1 MSAPSQS
8 NTNSRAPSPT
18 NQNVNPAVVGQNQAN
33 VPPVPANNLT
43 LADLTMLVLQLQQ
56 QHQDAANRVTLVEGQ
71 LGQAQQTIVQ
81 QEQEIQQ
88 LQLNAV
94 PPVVQ
99 AIPVA
104 QNLPGLASGTLL
116 KNGRGDVIH
125 VDNAYFVNTVNMN
138 AMTAEARNA
147 IVTPTIDWDN
157 MPKMTRGDWMRFAAS
172 LAHYWTVGGDKPIT
186 AFLDMNLIEALA
198 ARFEITVKALGDLDR
213 QLQIYEFL
221 KAWWEKPEDNAQM
234 TIVEIKKI
242 ELLPAVKG
250 NVQMVVG
257 AFVTAM
263 KKVVTHAFTKPL
275 LDAIRNQV
283 FIKNWLDEFKTK
295 PYSSFED
302 FYDHLKLLAKNYD
315 DTTQQVQVL
324 ESSKPRQ
331 QEKAKNGN
339 GGGKPPV
346 KEEKKTQG
354 KEKMKAKCKLCDGEH
369 WAFALDTDY
378 SKPFGD
384 HIKWT
389 CPEVSNGKYT
399 VEQKRKVYSDRQDQ
413 VARRKEGWVAKKGA
427 GGAPKKT

>member
-1 MSAPSQS
+1 MSATNS
-8 NTNSRAPSPT
+8 NMNSRATSPT
-18 NQNVNPAVVGQNQAN
+18 NLNVNPPVVGQNQAN
-33 VPPVPANNLT
+33 VPPANNLT
-43 LADLTMLVLQLQQ
+43 LADLTTLVLQLQQ
-56 QHQDAANRVTLVEGQ
+56 EHQNAVNRVTLVEGQ

-94 PPVVQ
+94 PPVAQ
-99 AIPVA
+99 AIPVV
-104 QNLPGLASGTLL
+104 QNLLGLAPGTLL

-125 VDNAYFVNTVNMN
+125 VDDLYFVTIPVNAN
-138 AMTAEARNA
+138 AMSAEARSA
-147 IVTPTIDWDN
+147 IVTPKIEWDN

-172 LAHYWTVGGDKPIT
+172 LAHYWRVGGDKPIT
-186 AFLDMNLIEALA
+186 AFLEMRLIEALA
-198 ARFEITVKALGDLDR
+198 SRFDMTVSDLGAMDR

-257 AFVTAM
+257 AFVAAM

-339 GGGKPPV
+339 GGGKPLV
-346 KEEKKTQG
+346 KEEKKTQE

-378 SKPFGD
+378 SKPFGS

-399 VEQKRKVYSDRQDQ
+399 EEQKKKVYSDRQYQ
-413 VARRKEGWVAKKGA
+413 VARRKEGWIAKKGA
-427 GGAPKKT
+427 GGAPKKA